1 MHYKIVTRIH
11 VTNTLLHRI
20 GIADSDECVN
30 CHDARDT
37 LVHKYWRCPMV
48 RNFWDDIKLW
58 LLESNIITNGDQLS
72 EVNVLL
78 GTANDNLTNHV
89 IMCAK
94 EIIRRGKGLHLYHLL
109 QCLEQDNVTEHYIAN
124 INGTGGLYQKKLEH
138 YPSDIALSGQVEYR

>member
-1 MHYKIVTRIH
+1 
-11 VTNTLLHRI
+11 
-20 GIADSDECVN
+20 
-30 CHDARDT
+30 
-37 LVHKYWRCPMV
+37 MV

-109 QCLEQDNVTEHYIAN
+109 QCLKQDNVTEHYIAN
-124 INGTGGLYQKKLEH
+124 INGTVGLYQKKWEH
-138 YPSDIALSGQVEYR
+138 FPSDVGLSGQVEYR